1 VSLPSNSKAR
11 KVIPIF
17 SGVLKY
23 FPDAI
28 AAVAHTSYVG
38 NEQHHPDTE
47 LHWDRSKS
55 KDEYDAC
62 ARHLVDRAEHEFDYD
77 GQRHMAKVAW
87 RALAALQKE
96 IENSNSQKIAT
107 PAYECKYCG
116 QVGSFNPDCGA
127 CLIDKYGVDIH
138 PYELDNVEL
147 YRE

>member
-1 VSLPSNSKAR
+1 MSLPSNSKAR

-28 AAVAHTSYVG
+28 AAVAHASYVG
-38 NEQHHPDTE
+38 NEQHNPDMD
-47 LHWDRSKS
+47 LHWDRAKS
-55 KDEYDAC
+55 SDEYDAC
-62 ARHLVDRAEHEFDYD
+62 ARHLVDRASNEFDYD

-96 IENSNSQKIAT
+96 IENSNSQKIA
-107 PAYECKYCG
+107 ESIC
-116 QVGSFNPDCGA
+116 
-127 CLIDKYGVDIH
+127 GVDIH